1 MEHGQQWEMALY
13 ERAVEV
19 YGEEA
24 QMIKAAEELS
34 ELAAALNKLA
44 ISLIWGIG
52 DQEELEEKMRGE
64 WADVSVMLGQ
74 LHVIFGDNAEMEM
87 EKLEALEKRLDIRE
101 AVEAVKAMEYL
112 YEVPEEQVVEEPEE
126 MEDCDE

>member
-1 MEHGQQWEMALY
+1 MEKGQQWEMDLY

-19 YGEEA
+19 YGDKA

-87 EKLEALEKRLDIRE
+87 EKLEALDVLLDIRGD
-101 AVEAVKAMEYL
+101 VEAVKAMEHR
-112 YEVPEEQVVEEPEE
+112 YEVSEEFVDEKPEE
-126 MEDCDE
+126 MDDCDG

>member
-1 MEHGQQWEMALY
+1 MEHGQQWEMDLY

-34 ELAAALNKLA
+34 ELAAVLNKLA

-52 DQEELEEKMRGE
+52 DRSELEEKMRGE

-101 AVEAVKAMEYL
+101 AVEAVKALEHL

>member
-1 MEHGQQWEMALY
+1 MEKGQQWEMDLY

-19 YGEEA
+19 YGDKA
-24 QMIKAAEELS
+24 QIIKVAEELS
-34 ELAAALNKLA
+34 ELSAALNKLT

-52 DQEELEEKMRGE
+52 DRTELEEKMRGE

-87 EKLEALEKRLDIRE
+87 EKLEALEERLNIQK
-101 AVEAVKAMEYL
+101 AVE
-112 YEVPEEQVVEEPEE
+112 E
-126 MEDCDE
+126 MNDRDG

>member
-1 MEHGQQWEMALY
+1 MEKGQQWEMDLY

-19 YGEEA
+19 YGDKA
-24 QMIKAAEELS
+24 QIIKAAEELS
-34 ELAAALNKLA
+34 ELSAALNKLT

-52 DQEELEEKMRGE
+52 DRTELEEKMRGE

-87 EKLEALEKRLDIRE
+87 EKLEALEERLNIQK
-101 AVEAVKAMEYL
+101 AVEEMK
-112 YEVPEEQVVEEPEE
+112 EEEADAKMRKIQISFFEREGETK
-126 MEDCDE
+126 